1 MPFQVVELRLD
12 AEDQVIDRRAI
23 PYPYPQRLDAVDTI
37 KNLTARLDKA
47 HYEAER
53 DFLVGCRQRRENAAQ
68 ICHRRRLTMFGSKQ
82 RKRVIATRP
91 PRERG
96 AQNDNQAEKQ
106 DRIHA

>member
-37 KNLTARLDKA
+37 KKLTARLDKA

-68 ICHRRRLTMFGSKQ
+68 ICHRRRLTMFGSKHYGHQ
-82 RKRVIATRP
+82 GSAALKMITK
-91 PRERG
+91 PR
-96 AQNDNQAEKQ
+96 N
-106 DRIHA
+106 RIGFHA